1 MLEARHFGGLAA
13 APDAAL
19 ASSVAVPSVVAARG
33 PAPAALAPLPDDASR
48 PLAKQVAEVERF
60 AIAQA
65 LRASGG
71 NRVLAARRL
80 RMSRAALYDRLARWP
95 ELAGRA

>member
-1 MLEARHFGGLAA
+1 MQ
-13 APDAAL
+13 
-19 ASSVAVPSVVAARG
+19 
-33 PAPAALAPLPDDASR
+33 PLPRDASR
-48 PLAKQVAEVERF
+48 PLAQQLAEVERF

-80 RMSRAALYDRLARWP
+80 RMSRAALYDRLPRWP
-95 ELAGRA
+95 ELAGGA